1 MELRR
6 QHQHLLVAH
15 VFEGA
20 ACTETTHKYLP
31 DSVWDVSAIKLVAL
45 FFVKVKFQMEEAD
58 GKIS

>member
-6 QHQHLLVAH
+6 QHLLVAH

-31 DSVWDVSAIKLVAL
+31 DSVKLVAL
-45 FFVKVKFQMEEAD
+45 LFVKVKFQMEEGD
-58 GKIS
+58 GKTS